1 MHPFTG
7 GPRRVWLVLAIV
19 LLASIAAAGSQSRAE
34 PMLAQVVAAQQVG
47 PARAQVVLDT
57 TRHDYGEVFAG
68 EELDY
73 PYNIL
78 NAGTAPLELMQRP
91 LSSRAGT
98 STPAAVAAR
107 ALHGDGLRYKLVRV
121 AARPAAPS

>member
-1 MHPFTG
+1 M
-7 GPRRVWLVLAIV
+7 LLV
-19 LLASIAAAGSQSRAE
+19 LLAAIAAAGSQSRSE
-34 PMLAQVVAAQQVG
+34 PTFLAQVVAAQQIA

-57 TRHDYGEVFAG
+57 TQHDYGEVFAG
-68 EELDY
+68 EVLDY

-91 LSSRAGT
+91 LSSRAAP
-98 STPAAVAAR
+98 STAAPSVISALQVA
-107 ALHGDGLRYKLVRV
+107 GPRYKLVRA